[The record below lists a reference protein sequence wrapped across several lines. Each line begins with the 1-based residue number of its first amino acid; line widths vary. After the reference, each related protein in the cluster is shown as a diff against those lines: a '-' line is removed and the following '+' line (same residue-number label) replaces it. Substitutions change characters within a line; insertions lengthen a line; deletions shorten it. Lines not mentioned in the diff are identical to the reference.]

1 MTGKAYKSD
10 RNETEWAILESLLP
24 GQNSGGRPRS
34 VDLAEVANGIFYVL
48 TTECSW
54 QMMPHDLPPS
64 ATCYHYFRPWQKTG
78 GWQELNNQLRG
89 QLRQQIR
96 KEGCFHCCLC
106 R

>member
-48 TTECSW
+48 T
-54 QMMPHDLPPS
+54 
-64 ATCYHYFRPWQKTG
+64 
-78 GWQELNNQLRG
+78 
-89 QLRQQIR
+89 
-96 KEGCFHCCLC
+96 
-106 R
+106 

>member
-1 MTGKAYKSD
+1 MVQ
-10 RNETEWAILESLLP
+10 ESLPSLLAVKP
-24 GQNSGGRPRS
+24 RRTDDWESIQECSGGRPRS

-48 TTECSW
+48 TTGCSW

-64 ATCYHYFRPWQKTG
+64 ATCYHYFPPWQKTG
-78 GWQELNNQLRG
+78 VWQELNNQLRG